1 MKIVVL
7 DGYTANPGELGWGR
21 MEQLGDLTIHDRTYP
36 QELMERASGAE
47 ILLTN
52 KTVLDRDTISRLPQ
66 LRYIGVLATGY
77 NVVDLEAAA
86 KNNVIVT
93 NIPSYSTDS
102 VAQMVFALLLELC
115 LHVSVHNEAVHAGEW
130 SSCADFSFRKA
141 PLLELSGKTMGII
154 GFGQIGQKVAL
165 IAAAMG
171 MKVIAASRSK
181 KEAPLIE
188 GFRWAELSELLS
200 VSDVVSLHCPLTPET
215 KGLINKETIRLM
227 KKSAFLINTSR
238 GAVIVDQDLADA
250 LDSGLIAGAGLDVL
264 TDEPPKASN
273 PLLKANNCVI
283 TPHMAWATNEAI
295 SRLVDIAAGNL
306 EAFIKGSPV
315 NVVGAG

>member
-7 DGYTANPGELGWGR
+7 DGYSSNPGDLGWGR
-21 MEQLGDLTIHDRTYP
+21 LERLGNLTVYYRTAP
-36 QELMERASGAE
+36 GELLERAAGAD

-52 KTVLDRDTISRLPQ
+52 KTVLDRESISRLPK

-86 KNNVIVT
+86 QYGVTVT
-93 NIPSYSTDS
+93 NIPAYSTDS

-115 LHVSVHNEAVHAGEW
+115 FHISMHDKAVHDGEW
-130 SSCADFSFRKA
+130 CRCGDFSFRKA
-141 PLLELSGKTMGII
+141 PLIELAGKTMGIV
-154 GFGQIGQKVAL
+154 GFGNIGRKVAA

-171 MKVIAASRSK
+171 MKVIAHSRTEK
-181 KEAPLIE
+181 DPLEIA
-188 GFRWAELSELLS
+188 GFKWAGLTELLT

-238 GAVIVDQDLADA
+238 GSVVVEQDLADA
-250 LDSGLIAGAGLDVL
+250 INSGVIAGAGLDVL
-264 TDEPPKASN
+264 TNEPPEPSN
-273 PLLKANNCVI
+273 PLLKADNCVI
-283 TPHMAWATNEAI
+283 TPHMAWATNEARA
-295 SRLVDIAAGNL
+295 RLIDIAAGNI
-306 EAFIKGSPV
+306 EAFIQGNPV
-315 NVVGAG
+315 NVVRV